1 MKMIINY
8 RNKRNIDLLKLMI
21 NEENNVGVEEEIL
34 NRFGDNIAEILLH
47 STEVELTA
55 IKGIGPK
62 KAAQIIAFREIVRR
76 LYEVNSVDNTK
87 ITCPKDVFDLV
98 KGNLMHEEVEHFQI
112 LILDT
117 KNKVKNIENIST
129 GSLNSSIVHP
139 REVFNTAI
147 RRRAANIIAV
157 HNHPSGDTKP
167 SREDISITERLE
179 KAGEMVG
186 IKLLDHIIV
195 GNCSYLSFK
204 EEGII

>member
-1 MKMIINY
+1 MIINY
-8 RNKRNIDLLKLMI
+8 KHVSNIDLFKMMI
-21 NEENNVGVEEEIL
+21 NEENNVDIEREIL
-34 NRFGDNIAEILLH
+34 DRFGDNIVEILLH
-47 STEVELTA
+47 STEEDLTA

-62 KAAQIIAFREIVRR
+62 KAAQITAFREIVRR

-98 KGNLMHEEVEHFQI
+98 KGNLMHEEIEHFQI

-117 KNKVKNIENIST
+117 KNHVKYVENIST

-139 REVFNTAI
+139 REVFKTAI
-147 RRRAANIIAV
+147 KRRAANIIAV

-167 SREDISITERLE
+167 SREDINITERLN
-179 KAGEMVG
+179 KVGELVG

-204 EEGII
+204 EENII